1 MIWLTMAAFRKRVL
15 SKFQNDFRSLF
26 ESHPSPMWVYDPI
39 SLRFLIVNKAAM
51 ELYGYS
57 RAQYETLTVLDIRP
71 HYERHRMLEAIE
83 KRSDIDKAE
92 RWEHLKSN
100 GEVIQ
105 VQTYGREV
113 LLEGERAILA
123 IVQDRSE
130 LSAAQNEIVATRA
143 LLDSIVDNLPV
154 GVFVKDMADDGRY
167 IRFNEACGAIT
178 GLLPDS
184 VIGKSDAM
192 LMPERLAADV
202 RLQDDRAFSTA
213 QITYV
218 EEKVARPD
226 RTVRTV
232 HTVRRVLPAPD
243 GMPPRYLIGIC
254 RDVTEKREFDAKLE
268 RLAMHDVLTGLPNR
282 ASFMEHIRRRLS
294 DSANPAPFAL
304 IWVDVDHFK
313 NINDSIGH
321 PAGDALLCGIA
332 RCLTDIK
339 AKGDFV
345 ARLGGD
351 EFAVLVDIDGH
362 ADRPRRFA
370 EALFDMLQKPFDLD
384 GAKEYVGCSLGIA
397 LAPVNGDSVDVLMRS
412 ADLALYAA
420 KDAGRSTF
428 RFYADEMRI
437 TAEHRHQIATE
448 LREAIIRRELEL
460 FYQPIAAAE
469 SGDITGFEALVR
481 WRHPVRGLIP
491 PADFIPAAEEN
502 GLIFMLGEWV
512 LREACATAASWPKHL
527 RIAVNFSVCQ
537 FRDTGLLNVLVSALS
552 ESGLAPDRLEI
563 EVTESVFLADNI
575 QGVPLL
581 TAMKQLGVR
590 IAIDDFGTGYS
601 SLSYLRSFPFDKI
614 KLDKRFVSGIE
625 TDAGD
630 LAIVRAVAG
639 IARGFGATALAEG
652 VETEGQLRCLRAE
665 GFDEVQGYLLGRP
678 MPRREADALVRPIER
693 LEAAR

>member
-1 MIWLTMAAFRKRVL
+1 MTAFKKRVL
-15 SKFQNDFRSLF
+15 SKLQNDFRSLF

-39 SLRFLIVNKAAM
+39 TLRFLIVNKAAVD
-51 ELYGYS
+51 LYGYS
-57 RAQYETLTVLDIRP
+57 RAEYDALTVLDIRP
-71 HYERHRMLEAIE
+71 QSERQRMLDAVEN
-83 KRSDIDKAE
+83 RSDIEKAG
-92 RWEHLKSN
+92 RWHHLKSN
-100 GEVIQ
+100 GEIFQ

-113 LLEGERAILA
+113 LLEGVRAILA

-130 LSAAQNEIVATRA
+130 LSAAQNEVVATRT

-167 IRFNEACGAIT
+167 IRYNEACGAIT
-178 GLLPDS
+178 GLLPES
-184 VIGKSDAM
+184 VIGKTDRMFMAQQQ
-192 LMPERLAADV
+192 AADF
-202 RLQDDRAFSTA
+202 RAQDERAFSTA

-226 RTVRTV
+226 NTLRIV

-294 DSANPAPFAL
+294 DSSNPVPFAL

-313 NINDSIGH
+313 NINDSMGH

-332 RCLTDIK
+332 RCLSEIK
-339 AKGDFV
+339 AQGDFV

-351 EFAVLVDIDGH
+351 EFAVLVDIDGEVE
-362 ADRPRRFA
+362 RPRRFA
-370 EALFDMLQKPFDLD
+370 EALFAMLQTPFDLD

-397 LAPVNGDSVDVLMRS
+397 LAPANGDSVDVLMRS

-420 KDAGRSTF
+420 KDAGRSTY
-428 RFYADEMRI
+428 RFYADDMRI
-437 TAEHRHQIATE
+437 TAEHRHQIASE
-448 LREAIIRRELEL
+448 LREAINRRELEL
-460 FYQPIAAAE
+460 FYQPIAAAK
-469 SGDITGFEALVR
+469 SGEITGFEALVR
-481 WRHPVRGLIP
+481 WRHPVRGLVP
-491 PADFIPAAEEN
+491 PAEFIPAAEEN

-512 LREACATAASWPKHL
+512 LREACATAARWPEHL

-537 FRDTGLLNVLVSALS
+537 FRDAGLLNVLVSALD
-552 ESGLAPDRLEI
+552 ESGLPPDRLEI

-581 TAMKQLGVR
+581 TAMKELGVR

-652 VETEGQLRCLRAE
+652 VETEGQLKCLRAE
-665 GFDEVQGYLLGRP
+665 GFDEVQGFLLGRP
-678 MPRREADALVRPIER
+678 MPRHQADALARPIER
-693 LEAAR
+693 LKAAR